1 MKDYY
6 KYTRADAH
14 KVPRKRKFV
23 DHRTYIRSAPWKKKV
38 KEKRDLV
45 GNKCELC
52 SSEKFLQVHHLTY
65 ERLGKELMEDLQVL
79 CADCHMKVHGIK
91 MVFKDGQ
98 WVKVIP
104 CQKDH
109 F

>member
-1 MKDYY
+1 
-6 KYTRADAH
+6 
-14 KVPRKRKFV
+14 VRKFIIKTKIRFTGEKSKTPYIN
-23 DHRTYIRSAPWKKKV
+23 HRKYILSAAWKKKAQ
-38 KEKRDLV
+38 EKRDLV

-52 SSEKFLQVHHLTY
+52 NLENNLQVHHLTY

-79 CADCHMKVHGIK
+79 CGDCHMKVHGIK